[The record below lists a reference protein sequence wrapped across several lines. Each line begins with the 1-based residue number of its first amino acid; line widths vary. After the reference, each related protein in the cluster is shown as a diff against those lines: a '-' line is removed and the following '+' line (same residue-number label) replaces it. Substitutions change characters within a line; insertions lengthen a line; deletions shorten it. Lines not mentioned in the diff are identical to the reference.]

1 MNINKLLFRF
11 IKIAFTLM
19 IVLLIVY
26 AFIRLGTTAYDF
38 GYRVFT
44 ESAMEEE
51 PGTDVLVQVKSGM
64 SGRELGQLLEKKGLV
79 RDANLFYLQLRLSA
93 YNNRIHSGTYT
104 LNTSMTPKEMIME
117 MAQADSDTE
126 QTEDTQEPEAATEVT
141 TGGE

>member
-64 SGRELGQLLEKKGLV
+64 SGRELGQLLENKGLV
-79 RDANLFYLQLRLSA
+79 RDENLFYLQLRFSA
-93 YNNRIHSGTYT
+93 YYNRIHSGTYT
-104 LNTSMTPKEMIME
+104 LNTSMTPKEMIVE

>member
-64 SGRELGQLLEKKGLV
+64 SGRELGQLLENKGLV
-79 RDANLFYLQLRLSA
+79 RDANLFYLQLRFSA
-93 YNNRIHSGTYT
+93 YYNRIHSGTYT
-104 LNTSMTPKEMIME
+104 LNTSMTPKEMIVE